1 PSRVLGIGV
10 TQPCVWRRR
19 FFSRMNNVTNSPR
32 WPPAAGPAFASPS
45 GRRWAA
51 DGKQDVQIAAEV
63 GVRRQ
68 AVPRWRRRLR
78 DSGINGIAKHA
89 PRGGRKRSAR
99 TDAKLRAIVER
110 TTRTTPP
117 NATHWSTRSM
127 AAAEGV
133 SEATVRRVWRE
144 HGLKPHRVKSFKLS
158 NDKRFVE
165 KLDDIVGLYLSP
177 PEHAIVLSCD
187 EKSQIQALDR
197 TQPSLPLKKGR
208 VATMTH
214 DYKRHGT
221 TTLFAALSTLDGK
234 VISTCM
240 KRHRHQEWIKF
251 LNLIDQ
257 QTPNHKQ
264 IHLIADNYATHKHP
278 KVLAWL
284 KRHPRFHMHF
294 TPTSASWL
302 NMVERF
308 FRDLTTTRLKRGVFT
323 SVQKLVAAIES
334 YIAQNNQSPKPFIW
348 TAKASDI
355 LEKVKLARESLH

>member
-1 PSRVLGIGV
+1 MRVAPPILLTDEQRQALAAAAASRTASVRFAQRAKMILLAADGNQDIEIAAQVGLQRQAV
-10 TQPCVWRRR
+10 ARWRRR
-19 FFSRMNNVTNSPR
+19 FLE
-32 WPPAAGPAFASPS
+32 S
-45 GRRWAA
+45 GM
-51 DGKQDVQIAAEV
+51 E
-63 GVRRQ
+63 
-68 AVPRWRRRLR
+68 
-78 DSGINGIAKHA
+78 GIAKDA

-99 TDAKLRAIVER
+99 TDAKVRAIVQR

-158 NDKRFVE
+158 NDRRFVE

-214 DYKRHGT
+214 DYKRNGT
-221 TTLFAALSTLDGK
+221 TTLFAALSTLDGR

-257 QTPNHKQ
+257 ETPADKQ

-278 KVLAWL
+278 RVLAWL
-284 KRHPRFHMHF
+284 KRHPRYHMHF

-308 FRDLTTTRLKRGVFT
+308 FRDLTTRRLKRGVFT
-323 SVQKLVAAIES
+323 SVEKLVAAIES
-334 YIAQNNQSPKPFIW
+334 YIEQNNQSPRPFIW

-355 LEKVKLARESLH
+355 LEKVKLARESLHKSVIG

>member
-1 PSRVLGIGV
+1 
-10 TQPCVWRRR
+10 
-19 FFSRMNNVTNSPR
+19 M
-32 WPPAAGPAFASPS
+32 
-45 GRRWAA
+45 
-51 DGKQDVQIAAEV
+51 
-63 GVRRQ
+63 
-68 AVPRWRRRLR
+68 
-78 DSGINGIAKHA
+78 
-89 PRGGRKRSAR
+89 AR
-99 TDAKLRAIVER
+99 AQ
-110 TTRTTPP
+110 
-117 NATHWSTRSM
+117 
-127 AAAEGV
+127 GV

-214 DYKRHGT
+214 DYKRNGT

-257 QTPNHKQ
+257 ETP
-264 IHLIADNYATHKHP
+264 AD
-278 KVLAWL
+278 
-284 KRHPRFHMHF
+284 
-294 TPTSASWL
+294 
-302 NMVERF
+302 
-308 FRDLTTTRLKRGVFT
+308 
-323 SVQKLVAAIES
+323 S
-334 YIAQNNQSPKPFIW
+334 Y
-348 TAKASDI
+348 SD
-355 LEKVKLARESLH
+355 E

>member
-1 PSRVLGIGV
+1 MRVAPPILLTDEQRQALAAAAASRTASV
-10 TQPCVWRRR
+10 R
-19 FFSRMNNVTNSPR
+19 FAQRAKMILL
-32 WPPAAGPAFASPS
+32 
-45 GRRWAA
+45 AA
-51 DGKQDVQIAAEV
+51 DGNQDIEIAAEV
-63 GVRRQ
+63 GLQRQ
-68 AVPRWRRRLR
+68 AVARWRRRFLE
-78 DSGINGIAKHA
+78 SGMEGIAKDA

-99 TDAKLRAIVER
+99 TDAKVRAIVQR

-214 DYKRHGT
+214 DYKRNGT
-221 TTLFAALSTLDGK
+221 TTLFAALSTLDGR

-257 QTPNHKQ
+257 ETPADKQ

-278 KVLAWL
+278 RVLAWL
-284 KRHPRFHMHF
+284 KRHPRYHMHF

-308 FRDLTTTRLKRGVFT
+308 FRDLTTRRLKRGVFT
-323 SVQKLVAAIES
+323 SVEKLVAAIES
-334 YIAQNNQSPKPFIW
+334 YIEQNNQSPRPFIW

-355 LEKVKLARESLH
+355 LEKVKLARESLHKSVIG